1 MLLFKE
7 LEDCLGSII
16 KRFQLEKIYFK
27 KGTQESFKKI
37 KNKNITAVD
46 YTNEIEKVFLKA

>member
-27 KGTQESFKKI
+27 KRTQESFKNI